1 MITRCLFKPRK
12 KDNVRIFDTFHSG
25 ITLPGSIVEP
35 KAISAAALTEKP
47 IS

>member
-25 ITLPGSIVEP
+25 ITLSGSIVD
-35 KAISAAALTEKP
+35 AMLIL
-47 IS
+47 